1 LAIVGCGGA
10 GASTN
15 PSAGPPRAAR
25 FALPSDEG
33 ALVSLPLANGRAA
46 VIDAWSPSCVPCKE
60 SVPKLVART
69 AELEQHGVE
78 LVLVAVLSDSESTED
93 AKKVLSSWGVTRSFL
108 IDRGDALRREVGIES
123 LPGTVLLTSSGE
135 VRWTAPPNAA
145 AADVVAAARDLR

>member
-1 LAIVGCGGA
+1 
-10 GASTN
+10 
-15 PSAGPPRAAR
+15 
-25 FALPSDEG
+25 
-33 ALVSLPLANGRAA
+33 
-46 VIDAWSPSCVPCKE
+46 
-60 SVPKLVART
+60 VART